1 MLVKW
6 MIVVI
11 VGTAENTL
19 DVVKTDL
26 FTGCST
32 GGQLD
37 TKSSPP
43 SAPGR
48 GLAFLPRFLSPS
60 QLSSLR
66 CRLCELVRPQL
77 S

>member
-1 MLVKW
+1 

-32 GGQLD
+32 GG
-37 TKSSPP
+37 PV
-43 SAPGR
+43 GH
-48 GLAFLPRFLSPS
+48 
-60 QLSSLR
+60 
-66 CRLCELVRPQL
+66 
-77 S
+77 